1 MRAPAP
7 DRPDLLELD
16 RDISGA
22 LQELRSARTSSTR
35 SPNARTARSEAL
47 AEGRLNWF
55 LECRFV
61 AQRAD
66 RG

>member
-1 MRAPAP
+1 MTAPAP
-7 DRPDLLELD
+7 ARPDLAVLD

-22 LQELRSARTSSTR
+22 LEALRSARARTAR

-55 LECRFV
+55 LECRLV
-61 AQRAD
+61 AQQAD
-66 RG
+66 PC

>member
-1 MRAPAP
+1 MTAPAP
-7 DRPDLLELD
+7 AGPDLSELD

-22 LQELRSARTSSTR
+22 LQVLRSARTRSAR

-61 AQRAD
+61 AQRAG